1 MNKRQ
6 IFYLLKRYSYI
17 TDALF
22 RNQSVADFSISRR
35 KERITINNSITK
47 LISLFEIAY
56 TAETNKF
63 TKIIIRST
71 VIEGNTDVETL
82 NFPVFD
88 NMAMNTYRKLKQEF
102 LDKVYALCILHGLVS
117 QEEILNG

>member
-35 KERITINNSITK
+35 KERITISNSITK

-56 TAETNKF
+56 SAETNKF

-102 LDKVYALCILHGLVS
+102 FDKVYDLCILHGLVS